1 MKGVCQHCSKRHL
14 HRYLSEF
21 DFQYS
26 ARTALGI
33 DDQERTERILPW
45 HSQKEIDL
53 PALVTS
59 HQRVKDATMTS
70 PINFSISGH
79 NAETDAPTVDDLVNQ
94 VGDYVSIMRA
104 VEEALA
110 DDGASE
116 IEWRVTNAKKNSPL
130 ELEITPFPRRHGV
143 NIEQRVHKVKEHTAA
158 GLALLTAKA
167 ERPSFFNDSVLEK
180 VERLFQRV
188 TNGLSLTKV
197 DYGPDIQRTVE
208 ITPSIARTAVSHIST
223 VRVPKEKPYRELG
236 SVEGFLKGID
246 RDGFGRAIIY
256 VKLRLNG
263 EIVKCLVSEIAESE
277 VERHKIGDVWKN
289 LRVRV
294 AGTIYY
300 KSLGRISKIDADVVQ
315 FLRHRDE
322 LPSSSDIINK
332 NFTGGLASAEY
343 LEKLRNGEL
352 S

>member
-1 MKGVCQHCSKRHL
+1 
-14 HRYLSEF
+14 
-21 DFQYS
+21 
-26 ARTALGI
+26 
-33 DDQERTERILPW
+33 
-45 HSQKEIDL
+45 
-53 PALVTS
+53 
-59 HQRVKDATMTS
+59 MTS
-70 PINFSISGH
+70 PIHIIISGH
-79 NAETDAPTVDDLVNQ
+79 NAETDAPTVDDLVGQ
-94 VGDYVSIMRA
+94 VGDHVSIMRA

-110 DDGASE
+110 DDGTSE
-116 IEWRVTNAKKNSPL
+116 IEWRVTNAKKTSPL

-143 NIEQRVHKVKEHTAA
+143 DIEQRVHRVKEHTAG
-158 GLALLTAKA
+158 GLALLAVNA
-167 ERPSFFNDSVLEK
+167 ERPSFFNDPVLEK

-197 DYGPDIQRTVE
+197 DYGPEIQNTVE
-208 ITPSIARTAVSHIST
+208 ITPRIARAAISNISA

-246 RDGFGRAIIY
+246 RDGFGRAIVY
-256 VKLRLNG
+256 VKLRLDG

-277 VERHKIGDVWKN
+277 VERHQIGDVWKN
-289 LRVRV
+289 RRVRV

-300 KSLGRISKIDADVVQ
+300 KSIGRISKVDADVVQ
-315 FLRHRDE
+315 FLRRRDE

-332 NFTGGLASAEY
+332 DFTGGLASAEY

>member
-1 MKGVCQHCSKRHL
+1 M
-14 HRYLSEF
+14 
-21 DFQYS
+21 
-26 ARTALGI
+26 I
-33 DDQERTERILPW
+33 
-45 HSQKEIDL
+45 
-53 PALVTS
+53 
-59 HQRVKDATMTS
+59 S

-94 VGDYVSIMRA
+94 IGDYVSIMHA

-110 DDGASE
+110 DDGTSE

-130 ELEITPFPRRHGV
+130 ELEIMPFPRQHGV
-143 NIEQRVHKVKEHTAA
+143 DIEQRVHKVKEYTAS
-158 GLALLTAKA
+158 GLALLAANA
-167 ERPSFFNDSVLEK
+167 ERPSFFNDPVLEK
-180 VERLFQRV
+180 VERSLFQRV

-197 DYGPDIQRTVE
+197 DYGPEIQSTIE
-208 ITPSIARTAVSHIST
+208 ITPSIARAAVSHISA

-236 SVEGFLKGID
+236 SAEGFLKGID
-246 RDGFGRAIIY
+246 RDGFGRAIVY

-263 EIVKCLVSEIAESE
+263 EIVKCLVSEEAESE
-277 VERHKIGDVWKN
+277 VERHQIGDVWKN
-289 LRVRV
+289 RRVRV
-294 AGTIYY
+294 AGTVYY

-315 FLRHRDE
+315 FLRRRDE

-332 NFTGGLASAEY
+332 DFTGGLASTEY